1 MKDII
6 RNNKALLIVLSG
18 AIIIMLLIIV
28 PFMIF
33 GEKNE
38 KAKDKYF
45 PNYTKIKVD
54 KKTFTD
60 EEKKQNLEKTMSQDN
75 MFQKIVMIDDYDSNN
90 MTRKDLENIIVNYAK
105 IFEKSNTKYL
115 SKYDYKYACMKEKYF
130 VESYDELYNIDIS
143 SYLKDMTYYY
153 KNIFKK
159 KKKDSI
165 KDNII
170 EVKEEIQNE
179 LPNVIESVTETK
191 IFESKKSKTKRI
203 VLKSLGILFIM
214 ILLFIWLWLTVI
226 LMASM
231 FAILD
236 GIKFYGINITILGID
251 ILLLLMIILV
261 NKKILNKKIN
271 SKLTF
276 ISLIVL
282 LIIIAFGIT
291 LSIKQISKVETV
303 KDVSDKYTMT
313 RKYEKI
319 NLSSNLEKITYIS
332 FNANYDTKYIIEY
345 DNTLDN
351 KLTIE
356 TKYYESYYDYYI
368 KQNSNDVYV
377 SLSVDYRDRLSV
389 YLENLKDKK
398 IYDKNELSRY
408 IVKITMNERDKDRVV
423 IEN

>member
-1 MKDII
+1 MKKEKKYLNELENKLNNISKKKRESIVNKYREKIQEEKSKNKKIVEILKELGTPSEVAEKELNNLKSNNKFKLIIDKVKNFITKDIQFP
-6 RNNKALLIVLSG
+6 S
-18 AIIIMLLIIV
+18 
-28 PFMIF
+28 
-33 GEKNE
+33 
-38 KAKDKYF
+38 KDK
-45 PNYTKIKVD
+45 NKKVKKEKVKKEKIKKD
-54 KKTFTD
+54 K
-60 EEKKQNLEKTMSQDN
+60 S
-75 MFQKIVMIDDYDSNN
+75 KI
-90 MTRKDLENIIVNYAK
+90 K
-105 IFEKSNTKYL
+105 I
-115 SKYDYKYACMKEKYF
+115 
-130 VESYDELYNIDIS
+130 
-143 SYLKDMTYYY
+143 
-153 KNIFKK
+153 NIFKK
-159 KKKDSI
+159 IKKDSI

-179 LPNVIESVTETK
+179 LPNIIESVTETK

-236 GIKFYGINITILGID
+236 GIKFYGINITIFGID

-291 LSIKQISKVETV
+291 LSMKQISKVETV

>member
-1 MKDII
+1 MKKEKKYLNELENKLNNISKKKRESIVNKYREKIQEEKSKNKKIVEILKELGTPSEVVEKELNNLKSNNKFKLIINKVKNFITKDIQFP
-6 RNNKALLIVLSG
+6 S
-18 AIIIMLLIIV
+18 
-28 PFMIF
+28 
-33 GEKNE
+33 
-38 KAKDKYF
+38 KDK
-45 PNYTKIKVD
+45 NKKVKKEKVKKEKIKKD
-54 KKTFTD
+54 K
-60 EEKKQNLEKTMSQDN
+60 S
-75 MFQKIVMIDDYDSNN
+75 KI
-90 MTRKDLENIIVNYAK
+90 K
-105 IFEKSNTKYL
+105 I
-115 SKYDYKYACMKEKYF
+115 
-130 VESYDELYNIDIS
+130 
-143 SYLKDMTYYY
+143 
-153 KNIFKK
+153 NIFKK

-179 LPNVIESVTETK
+179 LPNIIESVTETK

-236 GIKFYGINITILGID
+236 GIKFYGINITIFGID
-251 ILLLLMIILV
+251 ILFLLMIILV

-356 TKYYESYYDYYI
+356 TKYYESYYDYYM

>member
-1 MKDII
+1 MKKEKKYLNELENKLNNISKKKRESIVNKYREKIQEEKSKNKKIVEILKELGTPSEVVEKELNNLKSNNKFKLIINKVKNFITKDIQFP
-6 RNNKALLIVLSG
+6 S
-18 AIIIMLLIIV
+18 
-28 PFMIF
+28 
-33 GEKNE
+33 
-38 KAKDKYF
+38 KDK
-45 PNYTKIKVD
+45 NKKVKKEKVKKEKIKKD
-54 KKTFTD
+54 K
-60 EEKKQNLEKTMSQDN
+60 S
-75 MFQKIVMIDDYDSNN
+75 KI
-90 MTRKDLENIIVNYAK
+90 K
-105 IFEKSNTKYL
+105 I
-115 SKYDYKYACMKEKYF
+115 
-130 VESYDELYNIDIS
+130 
-143 SYLKDMTYYY
+143 
-153 KNIFKK
+153 NIFKK

-179 LPNVIESVTETK
+179 LPNIIESVTETK

-236 GIKFYGINITILGID
+236 GIKFYGINITIFGID
-251 ILLLLMIILV
+251 ILFLLMIILV

>member
-1 MKDII
+1 MKKEKKYLNELENKLNNISKKKRESIVNKYREKIQEEKSKNKKIVEILKELGTPSEVAEKELNNLKSNNKFKLIIDKVKNFITKDIQFP
-6 RNNKALLIVLSG
+6 S
-18 AIIIMLLIIV
+18 
-28 PFMIF
+28 
-33 GEKNE
+33 
-38 KAKDKYF
+38 KDK
-45 PNYTKIKVD
+45 NKKVKKEKVKKEKIKKD
-54 KKTFTD
+54 K
-60 EEKKQNLEKTMSQDN
+60 S
-75 MFQKIVMIDDYDSNN
+75 KI
-90 MTRKDLENIIVNYAK
+90 K
-105 IFEKSNTKYL
+105 I
-115 SKYDYKYACMKEKYF
+115 
-130 VESYDELYNIDIS
+130 
-143 SYLKDMTYYY
+143 
-153 KNIFKK
+153 NIFKK

-179 LPNVIESVTETK
+179 LPNIIESVTETK

-236 GIKFYGINITILGID
+236 GIKFYGINITIFGID

>member
-1 MKDII
+1 MKKEKKYLNELENKLNNISKKKRESIVNKYREKIQEEKSKNKKIVEILKELGTPSEVAEKELNNLKSNNKFKLIIDKVKNFIKKDIQFP
-6 RNNKALLIVLSG
+6 S
-18 AIIIMLLIIV
+18 
-28 PFMIF
+28 
-33 GEKNE
+33 
-38 KAKDKYF
+38 KDK
-45 PNYTKIKVD
+45 NKKVKKEKVKKEKIKKD
-54 KKTFTD
+54 K
-60 EEKKQNLEKTMSQDN
+60 S
-75 MFQKIVMIDDYDSNN
+75 KI
-90 MTRKDLENIIVNYAK
+90 K
-105 IFEKSNTKYL
+105 I
-115 SKYDYKYACMKEKYF
+115 
-130 VESYDELYNIDIS
+130 
-143 SYLKDMTYYY
+143 
-153 KNIFKK
+153 NIFKK

-236 GIKFYGINITILGID
+236 GIKFYGINITIFGID

-276 ISLIVL
+276 ISLILL

-356 TKYYESYYDYYI
+356 TKYYESYYDYYM

>member
-1 MKDII
+1 MKKEKKYLNELENKLNNISKKKRESIVNKYREKIQEEKSKNKKIVEILKELGTPSEVVEKELNNLKSNNKFKLIINKVKNFITKDIQFP
-6 RNNKALLIVLSG
+6 S
-18 AIIIMLLIIV
+18 
-28 PFMIF
+28 
-33 GEKNE
+33 
-38 KAKDKYF
+38 KDK
-45 PNYTKIKVD
+45 NKKVKKEKVKKEKIKKD
-54 KKTFTD
+54 K
-60 EEKKQNLEKTMSQDN
+60 S
-75 MFQKIVMIDDYDSNN
+75 KI
-90 MTRKDLENIIVNYAK
+90 K
-105 IFEKSNTKYL
+105 I
-115 SKYDYKYACMKEKYF
+115 
-130 VESYDELYNIDIS
+130 
-143 SYLKDMTYYY
+143 
-153 KNIFKK
+153 NIFKK

-179 LPNVIESVTETK
+179 LPNIIESVTETK
-191 IFESKKSKTKRI
+191 IFKSKKSKTKRI

-236 GIKFYGINITILGID
+236 GIKFYGINITIFGID

>member
-1 MKDII
+1 MKKEKKYLNELENKLNNISKKKRESIINKYREKIQEEKSKNKKITEILKELGTPSEVTEKELNNLKSNNKFKLFINKIKNFITKDIQFP
-6 RNNKALLIVLSG
+6 S
-18 AIIIMLLIIV
+18 
-28 PFMIF
+28 
-33 GEKNE
+33 
-38 KAKDKYF
+38 KDKKKKEKKE
-45 PNYTKIKVD
+45 KIKKD
-54 KKTFTD
+54 KP
-60 EEKKQNLEKTMSQDN
+60 
-75 MFQKIVMIDDYDSNN
+75 KI
-90 MTRKDLENIIVNYAK
+90 K
-105 IFEKSNTKYL
+105 I
-115 SKYDYKYACMKEKYF
+115 
-130 VESYDELYNIDIS
+130 
-143 SYLKDMTYYY
+143 
-153 KNIFKK
+153 NIFKK
-159 KKKDSI
+159 KKKASI

-191 IFESKKSKTKRI
+191 IFESKKSKTKRMI
-203 VLKSLGILFIM
+203 LKTLGILFIM

-236 GIKFYGINITILGID
+236 GIKFYGINITIFGID
-251 ILLLLMIILV
+251 ILLLLIIILV

-282 LIIIAFGIT
+282 LIIIAFGIA

-319 NLSSNLEKITYIS
+319 NLPSNLEKITYIS

-351 KLTIE
+351 KITIE
-356 TKYYESYYDYYI
+356 TKYYESYYDYYM

>member
-1 MKDII
+1 MKKEKKYLNELENKLNNISKKKRKSIVNKYREKIQEEKSKNKKIVEILKELGTPSEVVEKELNNLKSNNKFKLIIDKVKNFIKKDIQFP
-6 RNNKALLIVLSG
+6 S
-18 AIIIMLLIIV
+18 
-28 PFMIF
+28 
-33 GEKNE
+33 
-38 KAKDKYF
+38 KDK
-45 PNYTKIKVD
+45 NKKVKKEKVKKEKIKKD
-54 KKTFTD
+54 K
-60 EEKKQNLEKTMSQDN
+60 S
-75 MFQKIVMIDDYDSNN
+75 KI
-90 MTRKDLENIIVNYAK
+90 K
-105 IFEKSNTKYL
+105 I
-115 SKYDYKYACMKEKYF
+115 
-130 VESYDELYNIDIS
+130 
-143 SYLKDMTYYY
+143 
-153 KNIFKK
+153 NIFKK

-170 EVKEEIQNE
+170 EIKEEIQNE

-236 GIKFYGINITILGID
+236 GIKFYGINITIFGID

>member
-1 MKDII
+1 MKKEKKYLNELENKLNNISKKKRESIVNKYREKIQEEKSKNKKIVEILKELGTPSEVAEKELNNLKSNNKFKLIIDKVKSFIKKDIQFP
-6 RNNKALLIVLSG
+6 S
-18 AIIIMLLIIV
+18 
-28 PFMIF
+28 
-33 GEKNE
+33 
-38 KAKDKYF
+38 KDK
-45 PNYTKIKVD
+45 NKKVKKEKVKKEKIKKD
-54 KKTFTD
+54 K
-60 EEKKQNLEKTMSQDN
+60 S
-75 MFQKIVMIDDYDSNN
+75 KI
-90 MTRKDLENIIVNYAK
+90 K
-105 IFEKSNTKYL
+105 I
-115 SKYDYKYACMKEKYF
+115 
-130 VESYDELYNIDIS
+130 
-143 SYLKDMTYYY
+143 
-153 KNIFKK
+153 NIFKK

-179 LPNVIESVTETK
+179 LPNIIESVTETK

-236 GIKFYGINITILGID
+236 GIKFYGINITIFGID

>member
-1 MKDII
+1 MKKEKKYLNELENKLNNISKKKRESIVNKYREKIQEEKSKNKKIVEILKELGTPSEVAEKELNNLKSNNKFKLIIDKVKSFIKKDIQFP
-6 RNNKALLIVLSG
+6 S
-18 AIIIMLLIIV
+18 
-28 PFMIF
+28 
-33 GEKNE
+33 
-38 KAKDKYF
+38 KDK
-45 PNYTKIKVD
+45 NKKVKKEKVKKEKIKKD
-54 KKTFTD
+54 K
-60 EEKKQNLEKTMSQDN
+60 S
-75 MFQKIVMIDDYDSNN
+75 KI
-90 MTRKDLENIIVNYAK
+90 K
-105 IFEKSNTKYL
+105 I
-115 SKYDYKYACMKEKYF
+115 
-130 VESYDELYNIDIS
+130 
-143 SYLKDMTYYY
+143 
-153 KNIFKK
+153 NIFKK

-170 EVKEEIQNE
+170 EVKEEMQNE
-179 LPNVIESVTETK
+179 LPNIIESVTETK

-236 GIKFYGINITILGID
+236 GIKFYGINITIFGID

>member
-1 MKDII
+1 MKKEKKYLNELENKLNNISKKKRESIVNNYREKIQEEKSKNKKIVEILKELGTPSEVAEKELNNLKSNNKFKLIIDKVKNFITKDIQFP
-6 RNNKALLIVLSG
+6 S
-18 AIIIMLLIIV
+18 
-28 PFMIF
+28 
-33 GEKNE
+33 
-38 KAKDKYF
+38 KDK
-45 PNYTKIKVD
+45 NKKVKKEKVKKEKIKKD
-54 KKTFTD
+54 K
-60 EEKKQNLEKTMSQDN
+60 S
-75 MFQKIVMIDDYDSNN
+75 KI
-90 MTRKDLENIIVNYAK
+90 K
-105 IFEKSNTKYL
+105 I
-115 SKYDYKYACMKEKYF
+115 
-130 VESYDELYNIDIS
+130 
-143 SYLKDMTYYY
+143 
-153 KNIFKK
+153 NIFKK

-179 LPNVIESVTETK
+179 LPNIIESVTETK

-236 GIKFYGINITILGID
+236 GIKFYGINITIFGID

-356 TKYYESYYDYYI
+356 TKYYESYYDYYM

>member
-1 MKDII
+1 MKKEKKYLNELENKLNNISKKKRESIVNKYREKIQEEKSKNKKIVEILKELGTPSEVTEKELNNLKSNNKFKLIIDKVKNFITKDIQFP
-6 RNNKALLIVLSG
+6 S
-18 AIIIMLLIIV
+18 
-28 PFMIF
+28 
-33 GEKNE
+33 
-38 KAKDKYF
+38 KDK
-45 PNYTKIKVD
+45 NKKVKKEKVKKEKIKKD
-54 KKTFTD
+54 K
-60 EEKKQNLEKTMSQDN
+60 S
-75 MFQKIVMIDDYDSNN
+75 KI
-90 MTRKDLENIIVNYAK
+90 K
-105 IFEKSNTKYL
+105 I
-115 SKYDYKYACMKEKYF
+115 
-130 VESYDELYNIDIS
+130 
-143 SYLKDMTYYY
+143 
-153 KNIFKK
+153 NIFKK

-179 LPNVIESVTETK
+179 LPNIIESVTETK

-236 GIKFYGINITILGID
+236 GIKFYGINITIFGID

-356 TKYYESYYDYYI
+356 TKYYESYYDYYM

>member
-1 MKDII
+1 MKKEKKYLNELENKLNNISKKKRESIVNKYREKIQEEKSKNKKIVEILKELGTPSEVAEKELNNLKSNNKFKLIIDKVKNFITKDIQFP
-6 RNNKALLIVLSG
+6 S
-18 AIIIMLLIIV
+18 
-28 PFMIF
+28 
-33 GEKNE
+33 
-38 KAKDKYF
+38 KDK
-45 PNYTKIKVD
+45 NKKVKKEKVKKEKIKKD
-54 KKTFTD
+54 K
-60 EEKKQNLEKTMSQDN
+60 S
-75 MFQKIVMIDDYDSNN
+75 KI
-90 MTRKDLENIIVNYAK
+90 K
-105 IFEKSNTKYL
+105 I
-115 SKYDYKYACMKEKYF
+115 
-130 VESYDELYNIDIS
+130 
-143 SYLKDMTYYY
+143 
-153 KNIFKK
+153 NIFKK

-170 EVKEEIQNE
+170 EIKEEIQNE

-236 GIKFYGINITILGID
+236 GIKFYGINITIFGID

-356 TKYYESYYDYYI
+356 TKYYESYYDYYM

>member
-1 MKDII
+1 MKKEKKYLNELENKFNNISKKKRESIVNKYREKIQEEKSKNKKIVEILKELGTPSEVAEKELNNLKSNNKFKLIIDKVKNFITKDIQFP
-6 RNNKALLIVLSG
+6 S
-18 AIIIMLLIIV
+18 
-28 PFMIF
+28 
-33 GEKNE
+33 
-38 KAKDKYF
+38 KDK
-45 PNYTKIKVD
+45 NKKVKKEKVKKEKIKKD
-54 KKTFTD
+54 KSKI
-60 EEKKQNLEKTMSQDN
+60 KIN
-75 MFQKIVMIDDYDSNN
+75 MFKKI
-90 MTRKDLENIIVNYAK
+90 
-105 IFEKSNTKYL
+105 
-115 SKYDYKYACMKEKYF
+115 
-130 VESYDELYNIDIS
+130 
-143 SYLKDMTYYY
+143 
-153 KNIFKK
+153 
-159 KKKDSI
+159 KKDSI

-179 LPNVIESVTETK
+179 LPNIIESVTETK

-236 GIKFYGINITILGID
+236 GIKFYGINITIFGID

-408 IVKITMNERDKDRVV
+408 TVKITMNERDKDRVI

>member
-1 MKDII
+1 MKKEKKYLNELENKLNNISKKKRESIVNRYREKIQEEKSKNKKIVEILKELGTPSEVAEKELNNLKSNNKFKLIIDKVKNFITKDIQFP
-6 RNNKALLIVLSG
+6 S
-18 AIIIMLLIIV
+18 
-28 PFMIF
+28 
-33 GEKNE
+33 
-38 KAKDKYF
+38 KDK
-45 PNYTKIKVD
+45 NKKVKKEKVKKEKIKKD
-54 KKTFTD
+54 K
-60 EEKKQNLEKTMSQDN
+60 S
-75 MFQKIVMIDDYDSNN
+75 KI
-90 MTRKDLENIIVNYAK
+90 K
-105 IFEKSNTKYL
+105 I
-115 SKYDYKYACMKEKYF
+115 
-130 VESYDELYNIDIS
+130 
-143 SYLKDMTYYY
+143 
-153 KNIFKK
+153 NIFKK

-170 EVKEEIQNE
+170 EVKEEMQNE
-179 LPNVIESVTETK
+179 LPNIIESVTETK

-236 GIKFYGINITILGID
+236 GIKFYGINITIFGID

>member
-1 MKDII
+1 MKKEKKYLNELENKLNNISKKKRESIVNKYREKIQEEKSKNKKIVEILKELGTPSEVAEKELNNLKSNNKFKLIIDKVKNFIKKDIQFP
-6 RNNKALLIVLSG
+6 S
-18 AIIIMLLIIV
+18 
-28 PFMIF
+28 
-33 GEKNE
+33 
-38 KAKDKYF
+38 KDK
-45 PNYTKIKVD
+45 NKKVKKEKVKKEKIKKD
-54 KKTFTD
+54 K
-60 EEKKQNLEKTMSQDN
+60 S
-75 MFQKIVMIDDYDSNN
+75 KI
-90 MTRKDLENIIVNYAK
+90 K
-105 IFEKSNTKYL
+105 I
-115 SKYDYKYACMKEKYF
+115 
-130 VESYDELYNIDIS
+130 
-143 SYLKDMTYYY
+143 
-153 KNIFKK
+153 NIFKK

-179 LPNVIESVTETK
+179 LPNIIESVTETK

-356 TKYYESYYDYYI
+356 TKYYESYYDYYM

>member
-1 MKDII
+1 MKKEKKYLNELENKLNNISKKKRESIVNKYREKIQEEKSKNKKIVEILKELGTPSEVAEKELNNLKSNNKFKLIIDKVKNFIKKDIQFP
-6 RNNKALLIVLSG
+6 S
-18 AIIIMLLIIV
+18 
-28 PFMIF
+28 
-33 GEKNE
+33 
-38 KAKDKYF
+38 KDK
-45 PNYTKIKVD
+45 NKKVKKEKVKKEKIKKD
-54 KKTFTD
+54 K
-60 EEKKQNLEKTMSQDN
+60 S
-75 MFQKIVMIDDYDSNN
+75 KI
-90 MTRKDLENIIVNYAK
+90 K
-105 IFEKSNTKYL
+105 I
-115 SKYDYKYACMKEKYF
+115 
-130 VESYDELYNIDIS
+130 
-143 SYLKDMTYYY
+143 
-153 KNIFKK
+153 NIFKK

-170 EVKEEIQNE
+170 EIKEEIQNE

-236 GIKFYGINITILGID
+236 GIKFYGINITIFGID

-356 TKYYESYYDYYI
+356 TKYYESYYDYYM

>member
-1 MKDII
+1 MKKEKKYLNELENKLNNISKKKRESIVNKYREKIQEEKSKNKKIVEILKELGTPSKVAEKELNNLKSNNKFKLIIDKVKNFIKKDIQFP
-6 RNNKALLIVLSG
+6 S
-18 AIIIMLLIIV
+18 
-28 PFMIF
+28 
-33 GEKNE
+33 
-38 KAKDKYF
+38 KDK
-45 PNYTKIKVD
+45 NKKVKKEKVKKEKIKKD
-54 KKTFTD
+54 K
-60 EEKKQNLEKTMSQDN
+60 S
-75 MFQKIVMIDDYDSNN
+75 KI
-90 MTRKDLENIIVNYAK
+90 K
-105 IFEKSNTKYL
+105 I
-115 SKYDYKYACMKEKYF
+115 
-130 VESYDELYNIDIS
+130 
-143 SYLKDMTYYY
+143 
-153 KNIFKK
+153 NIFKK

-170 EVKEEIQNE
+170 EIKEEIQNE

-236 GIKFYGINITILGID
+236 GIKFYGINITIFGID

-356 TKYYESYYDYYI
+356 TKYYESYYDYYM

>member
-1 MKDII
+1 MKKEKKYLNELENKLNNISKKKRESIVNKYREKIQEEKSKNKKIVEILKELGTPSEVAEKELNNLKSNNKFKLIIDKVKNFIKKDIQFP
-6 RNNKALLIVLSG
+6 S
-18 AIIIMLLIIV
+18 
-28 PFMIF
+28 
-33 GEKNE
+33 
-38 KAKDKYF
+38 KDK
-45 PNYTKIKVD
+45 NKKVKKEKVKKEKIKKD
-54 KKTFTD
+54 K
-60 EEKKQNLEKTMSQDN
+60 S
-75 MFQKIVMIDDYDSNN
+75 KI
-90 MTRKDLENIIVNYAK
+90 K
-105 IFEKSNTKYL
+105 I
-115 SKYDYKYACMKEKYF
+115 
-130 VESYDELYNIDIS
+130 
-143 SYLKDMTYYY
+143 
-153 KNIFKK
+153 NIFKK

-170 EVKEEIQNE
+170 EIKEEMQNE
-179 LPNVIESVTETK
+179 LPNIIESVTETK

-236 GIKFYGINITILGID
+236 GIKFYGINITIFGID

-356 TKYYESYYDYYI
+356 TKYYESYYDYYM

>member
-1 MKDII
+1 MKKEKKYLNELENKFNNISKKKRESIVNKYREKIQEEKSKNKKIVEILKELGTPSEVAEKELNNLKSNNKFKLIIDKVKNFITKDIQFP
-6 RNNKALLIVLSG
+6 S
-18 AIIIMLLIIV
+18 
-28 PFMIF
+28 
-33 GEKNE
+33 
-38 KAKDKYF
+38 KDK
-45 PNYTKIKVD
+45 NKKVKKEKVKKEKIKKD
-54 KKTFTD
+54 K
-60 EEKKQNLEKTMSQDN
+60 S
-75 MFQKIVMIDDYDSNN
+75 KI
-90 MTRKDLENIIVNYAK
+90 K
-105 IFEKSNTKYL
+105 I
-115 SKYDYKYACMKEKYF
+115 
-130 VESYDELYNIDIS
+130 
-143 SYLKDMTYYY
+143 
-153 KNIFKK
+153 NIFKK

-179 LPNVIESVTETK
+179 LPNIIESVTETK

-236 GIKFYGINITILGID
+236 GIKFYGINITIFGID

-356 TKYYESYYDYYI
+356 TKYYESYYDYYM

>member
-1 MKDII
+1 MKKEKKYLNELENKLNNISKKKRESIVNRYREKIQEEKSKNKKIVEILKELGTPSEVAEKELNNLKSNNKFKLIIDKVKNFITKDIQFP
-6 RNNKALLIVLSG
+6 S
-18 AIIIMLLIIV
+18 
-28 PFMIF
+28 
-33 GEKNE
+33 
-38 KAKDKYF
+38 KDK
-45 PNYTKIKVD
+45 NKKVKKEKVKKEKIKKD
-54 KKTFTD
+54 K
-60 EEKKQNLEKTMSQDN
+60 S
-75 MFQKIVMIDDYDSNN
+75 KI
-90 MTRKDLENIIVNYAK
+90 K
-105 IFEKSNTKYL
+105 I
-115 SKYDYKYACMKEKYF
+115 
-130 VESYDELYNIDIS
+130 
-143 SYLKDMTYYY
+143 
-153 KNIFKK
+153 NIFKK

-179 LPNVIESVTETK
+179 LPNIIESVTETK

-236 GIKFYGINITILGID
+236 GIKFYGINITIFGID

-319 NLSSNLEKITYIS
+319 SLSSNLEKITYIS

>member
-1 MKDII
+1 MKKEKKYLNELENKFNNISKKKRESIVNKYREKIQEEKSKNKKIVEILKELGTPSEVAEKELNNLKSNNKFKLIIDKVKNFITKDIQFP
-6 RNNKALLIVLSG
+6 S
-18 AIIIMLLIIV
+18 
-28 PFMIF
+28 
-33 GEKNE
+33 
-38 KAKDKYF
+38 KDK
-45 PNYTKIKVD
+45 NKKVKKEKVKKEKIKKD
-54 KKTFTD
+54 K
-60 EEKKQNLEKTMSQDN
+60 S
-75 MFQKIVMIDDYDSNN
+75 KI
-90 MTRKDLENIIVNYAK
+90 K
-105 IFEKSNTKYL
+105 I
-115 SKYDYKYACMKEKYF
+115 
-130 VESYDELYNIDIS
+130 
-143 SYLKDMTYYY
+143 
-153 KNIFKK
+153 NIFKK
-159 KKKDSI
+159 IKKDSI

-170 EVKEEIQNE
+170 EEKEEIQNE
-179 LPNVIESVTETK
+179 LPNIIESVTETK

-236 GIKFYGINITILGID
+236 GIKFYGINITIFGID

-356 TKYYESYYDYYI
+356 TKYYESYYDYYM

>member
-1 MKDII
+1 MKKEKKYLNELENKLNNISKKKRESIVNKYREKIQEEKSKNKKIVEILKELGTPSEVAEKELNNLKSNNKFKLIIDKVKNFITKDIQFP
-6 RNNKALLIVLSG
+6 S
-18 AIIIMLLIIV
+18 
-28 PFMIF
+28 
-33 GEKNE
+33 
-38 KAKDKYF
+38 KDK
-45 PNYTKIKVD
+45 NKKVKKEKVKKEKIKKD
-54 KKTFTD
+54 K
-60 EEKKQNLEKTMSQDN
+60 S
-75 MFQKIVMIDDYDSNN
+75 KI
-90 MTRKDLENIIVNYAK
+90 K
-105 IFEKSNTKYL
+105 I
-115 SKYDYKYACMKEKYF
+115 
-130 VESYDELYNIDIS
+130 
-143 SYLKDMTYYY
+143 
-153 KNIFKK
+153 NIFKK

-236 GIKFYGINITILGID
+236 GIKFYGINITIFGID

-356 TKYYESYYDYYI
+356 TKYYESYYDYYM

>member
-1 MKDII
+1 MKKEKKYLNELENKLNNISKKKRESIVNKYREKIQEEKSKNKKIVEILKELGTPSEVVEKELNNLKSNNKFKLIIDKVKNFIKKDIQFP
-6 RNNKALLIVLSG
+6 S
-18 AIIIMLLIIV
+18 
-28 PFMIF
+28 
-33 GEKNE
+33 
-38 KAKDKYF
+38 KDK
-45 PNYTKIKVD
+45 NKKVKKEKVKKEKIKKD
-54 KKTFTD
+54 K
-60 EEKKQNLEKTMSQDN
+60 S
-75 MFQKIVMIDDYDSNN
+75 KI
-90 MTRKDLENIIVNYAK
+90 K
-105 IFEKSNTKYL
+105 I
-115 SKYDYKYACMKEKYF
+115 
-130 VESYDELYNIDIS
+130 
-143 SYLKDMTYYY
+143 
-153 KNIFKK
+153 NIFKK

-170 EVKEEIQNE
+170 EIKEEIQNE

-236 GIKFYGINITILGID
+236 GIKFYGINITIFGID

-356 TKYYESYYDYYI
+356 TKYYESYYDYYM

>member
-1 MKDII
+1 MKKEKKYLNKLENKLNNISKKKRESIVNKYREKIQEEKSKNKKIVEILKELGTPSEVAEKELNNLKSNNKFKLIIDKVKNFIKKDIQFP
-6 RNNKALLIVLSG
+6 S
-18 AIIIMLLIIV
+18 
-28 PFMIF
+28 
-33 GEKNE
+33 
-38 KAKDKYF
+38 KDK
-45 PNYTKIKVD
+45 NKKVKKEKVKKEKIKKD
-54 KKTFTD
+54 K
-60 EEKKQNLEKTMSQDN
+60 S
-75 MFQKIVMIDDYDSNN
+75 KI
-90 MTRKDLENIIVNYAK
+90 K
-105 IFEKSNTKYL
+105 I
-115 SKYDYKYACMKEKYF
+115 
-130 VESYDELYNIDIS
+130 
-143 SYLKDMTYYY
+143 
-153 KNIFKK
+153 NIFKK

-236 GIKFYGINITILGID
+236 GIKFYGINITIFGID

-356 TKYYESYYDYYI
+356 TKYYESYYDYYM

>member
-1 MKDII
+1 MKKEKKYLNELENKLNNISKKKRESIVNKYREKIQEEKSKNKKIVEILKELGTPSEVVEKELNNLKSNNKFKLIINKVKNFITKDIQFP
-6 RNNKALLIVLSG
+6 S
-18 AIIIMLLIIV
+18 
-28 PFMIF
+28 
-33 GEKNE
+33 
-38 KAKDKYF
+38 KDK
-45 PNYTKIKVD
+45 NKKVKKEKVKKEKIKKD
-54 KKTFTD
+54 K
-60 EEKKQNLEKTMSQDN
+60 S
-75 MFQKIVMIDDYDSNN
+75 KI
-90 MTRKDLENIIVNYAK
+90 K
-105 IFEKSNTKYL
+105 I
-115 SKYDYKYACMKEKYF
+115 
-130 VESYDELYNIDIS
+130 
-143 SYLKDMTYYY
+143 
-153 KNIFKK
+153 NIFKK

-170 EVKEEIQNE
+170 EIKEEIQNE

-236 GIKFYGINITILGID
+236 GIKFYGINITIFGID

-276 ISLIVL
+276 ISLILL

-356 TKYYESYYDYYI
+356 TKYYESYYDYYM

>member
-1 MKDII
+1 MKKEKKYLNELENKLNNISKKKRESIVNKYREKIQEEKSKNKKIVEILKELGTPSEVAEKELNNLKSNNKFKLIIDKVKNFITKDIQFP
-6 RNNKALLIVLSG
+6 S
-18 AIIIMLLIIV
+18 
-28 PFMIF
+28 
-33 GEKNE
+33 
-38 KAKDKYF
+38 KDK
-45 PNYTKIKVD
+45 NKKVKKEKVKKEKIKKD
-54 KKTFTD
+54 KSKI
-60 EEKKQNLEKTMSQDN
+60 KIN
-75 MFQKIVMIDDYDSNN
+75 MFKKI
-90 MTRKDLENIIVNYAK
+90 
-105 IFEKSNTKYL
+105 
-115 SKYDYKYACMKEKYF
+115 
-130 VESYDELYNIDIS
+130 
-143 SYLKDMTYYY
+143 
-153 KNIFKK
+153 
-159 KKKDSI
+159 KKDSI

-179 LPNVIESVTETK
+179 LPNIIESVTETK

-236 GIKFYGINITILGID
+236 GIKFYGINITIFGID

-356 TKYYESYYDYYI
+356 TKYYESYYDYYM

>member
-1 MKDII
+1 MKKEKKYLNELENKLNNISKKKRESIVNKYREKIQEEKSKNKKIVEILKELGTPSEVVEKELNNLKSNNNLKLIIDKVKNFIKKDIQFP
-6 RNNKALLIVLSG
+6 S
-18 AIIIMLLIIV
+18 
-28 PFMIF
+28 
-33 GEKNE
+33 
-38 KAKDKYF
+38 KDK
-45 PNYTKIKVD
+45 NKKVKKEKVKKEKIKKD
-54 KKTFTD
+54 K
-60 EEKKQNLEKTMSQDN
+60 S
-75 MFQKIVMIDDYDSNN
+75 KI
-90 MTRKDLENIIVNYAK
+90 K
-105 IFEKSNTKYL
+105 I
-115 SKYDYKYACMKEKYF
+115 
-130 VESYDELYNIDIS
+130 
-143 SYLKDMTYYY
+143 
-153 KNIFKK
+153 NIFKK

-170 EVKEEIQNE
+170 EIKEEIQNE

-203 VLKSLGILFIM
+203 ILKSLGILFIM

-236 GIKFYGINITILGID
+236 GIKFYGINITIFGID

-356 TKYYESYYDYYI
+356 TKYYESYYDYYM

>member
-1 MKDII
+1 MKKEKKYLNELENKLNNISKKKRESIVNRYREKIQEEKSKNKKIVEILKELGTPSEVAEKELNNLKSNNKFKLIIDKVKNFITKDIQFP
-6 RNNKALLIVLSG
+6 S
-18 AIIIMLLIIV
+18 
-28 PFMIF
+28 
-33 GEKNE
+33 
-38 KAKDKYF
+38 KDK
-45 PNYTKIKVD
+45 NKKVKKEKVKKEKIKKD
-54 KKTFTD
+54 K
-60 EEKKQNLEKTMSQDN
+60 S
-75 MFQKIVMIDDYDSNN
+75 KI
-90 MTRKDLENIIVNYAK
+90 K
-105 IFEKSNTKYL
+105 I
-115 SKYDYKYACMKEKYF
+115 
-130 VESYDELYNIDIS
+130 
-143 SYLKDMTYYY
+143 
-153 KNIFKK
+153 NIFKK

-179 LPNVIESVTETK
+179 LPNIIESVTETK

-236 GIKFYGINITILGID
+236 GIKFYGINITIFGID
-251 ILLLLMIILV
+251 ILFLLMIILV

>member
-1 MKDII
+1 MKKEKKYLNELENKLNNISKKKRESIVNKYREKIQEEKSKNKKIVEILKELGTPSEVAEKELNNLKSNNKFKLIIDKVKNFIKKDIQFP
-6 RNNKALLIVLSG
+6 S
-18 AIIIMLLIIV
+18 
-28 PFMIF
+28 
-33 GEKNE
+33 
-38 KAKDKYF
+38 KDK
-45 PNYTKIKVD
+45 NKKVKKEKVKKEKIKKD
-54 KKTFTD
+54 K
-60 EEKKQNLEKTMSQDN
+60 S
-75 MFQKIVMIDDYDSNN
+75 KI
-90 MTRKDLENIIVNYAK
+90 K
-105 IFEKSNTKYL
+105 I
-115 SKYDYKYACMKEKYF
+115 
-130 VESYDELYNIDIS
+130 
-143 SYLKDMTYYY
+143 
-153 KNIFKK
+153 NIFKK

-179 LPNVIESVTETK
+179 LPNIIESVTETK

-236 GIKFYGINITILGID
+236 GIKFYGINITIFGID

-303 KDVSDKYTMT
+303 KDVSDKYAMT

-356 TKYYESYYDYYI
+356 TKYYESYYDYYM

>member
-1 MKDII
+1 MKKEKKYLNELENKLNNISKKKRESIVNKYREKIQEEKSKNKKIVEILKELGTPSEVVEKELNNLKSNNKFKLIIDKVKNFIKKDIQFP
-6 RNNKALLIVLSG
+6 S
-18 AIIIMLLIIV
+18 
-28 PFMIF
+28 
-33 GEKNE
+33 
-38 KAKDKYF
+38 KDK
-45 PNYTKIKVD
+45 NKKVKKEKVKKEKIKKD
-54 KKTFTD
+54 K
-60 EEKKQNLEKTMSQDN
+60 S
-75 MFQKIVMIDDYDSNN
+75 KI
-90 MTRKDLENIIVNYAK
+90 K
-105 IFEKSNTKYL
+105 I
-115 SKYDYKYACMKEKYF
+115 
-130 VESYDELYNIDIS
+130 
-143 SYLKDMTYYY
+143 
-153 KNIFKK
+153 NIFKK

-179 LPNVIESVTETK
+179 LPNIIESVTETK

-236 GIKFYGINITILGID
+236 GIKFYGINITIFGID
-251 ILLLLMIILV
+251 ILLLLIIILV

-356 TKYYESYYDYYI
+356 TKYYESYYDYYM

>member
-1 MKDII
+1 MKKEKKYLNELENKLNNISKKKRESIVNKYREKIQEEKSKNKKIVEILKELGTPSEVAEKELNNLKSNNKFKLIIDKVKNFIKKDIQFP
-6 RNNKALLIVLSG
+6 S
-18 AIIIMLLIIV
+18 
-28 PFMIF
+28 
-33 GEKNE
+33 
-38 KAKDKYF
+38 KDK
-45 PNYTKIKVD
+45 NKKVKKEKVKKEKIKKD
-54 KKTFTD
+54 K
-60 EEKKQNLEKTMSQDN
+60 S
-75 MFQKIVMIDDYDSNN
+75 KI
-90 MTRKDLENIIVNYAK
+90 K
-105 IFEKSNTKYL
+105 I
-115 SKYDYKYACMKEKYF
+115 
-130 VESYDELYNIDIS
+130 
-143 SYLKDMTYYY
+143 
-153 KNIFKK
+153 NIFKK

-179 LPNVIESVTETK
+179 LPNIIESVTETK

-236 GIKFYGINITILGID
+236 GIKFYGINITIFGID
-251 ILLLLMIILV
+251 ILLLLIIILV

>member
-1 MKDII
+1 MKKEKKYLNELENKLNNISKKKRESIVNKYREKIQEEKSKNKKIVEILKELGTPSEVAEKELNNLKSNNKFKLIIDKVKNFIKKDIQFP
-6 RNNKALLIVLSG
+6 S
-18 AIIIMLLIIV
+18 
-28 PFMIF
+28 
-33 GEKNE
+33 
-38 KAKDKYF
+38 KDK
-45 PNYTKIKVD
+45 NKKVKKEKVKKEKIKKD
-54 KKTFTD
+54 K
-60 EEKKQNLEKTMSQDN
+60 S
-75 MFQKIVMIDDYDSNN
+75 KI
-90 MTRKDLENIIVNYAK
+90 K
-105 IFEKSNTKYL
+105 I
-115 SKYDYKYACMKEKYF
+115 
-130 VESYDELYNIDIS
+130 
-143 SYLKDMTYYY
+143 
-153 KNIFKK
+153 NIFKK

-236 GIKFYGINITILGID
+236 GIKFYGINITIFGID

-291 LSIKQISKVETV
+291 LSMKQISKVETV

-356 TKYYESYYDYYI
+356 TKYYESYYDYYM

>member
-1 MKDII
+1 MKKEKKYLNELENKLNNISKKKRESIVNKYREKIQEEKSKNKKIVEILKELGTPSEVAEKELNNLKSNNKFKLIIDKVKNFIKKDIQFP
-6 RNNKALLIVLSG
+6 S
-18 AIIIMLLIIV
+18 
-28 PFMIF
+28 
-33 GEKNE
+33 
-38 KAKDKYF
+38 KDK
-45 PNYTKIKVD
+45 NKKVKKEKVKKEKIKKD
-54 KKTFTD
+54 K
-60 EEKKQNLEKTMSQDN
+60 S
-75 MFQKIVMIDDYDSNN
+75 KI
-90 MTRKDLENIIVNYAK
+90 K
-105 IFEKSNTKYL
+105 I
-115 SKYDYKYACMKEKYF
+115 
-130 VESYDELYNIDIS
+130 
-143 SYLKDMTYYY
+143 
-153 KNIFKK
+153 NIFKK

-319 NLSSNLEKITYIS
+319 NLSSNLEKTTYIS

-356 TKYYESYYDYYI
+356 TKYYESYYDYYM

>member
-1 MKDII
+1 MKKEKKYLNELENKLNNISKKKRESIVNKYREKIQEEKSKNKKIVEILKELGTPSEVAEKELNNLKSNNKFKLIIDKVKNFIKKDIQFP
-6 RNNKALLIVLSG
+6 S
-18 AIIIMLLIIV
+18 
-28 PFMIF
+28 
-33 GEKNE
+33 
-38 KAKDKYF
+38 KDK
-45 PNYTKIKVD
+45 NKKVKKEKVKKEKIKKD
-54 KKTFTD
+54 K
-60 EEKKQNLEKTMSQDN
+60 S
-75 MFQKIVMIDDYDSNN
+75 KI
-90 MTRKDLENIIVNYAK
+90 K
-105 IFEKSNTKYL
+105 I
-115 SKYDYKYACMKEKYF
+115 
-130 VESYDELYNIDIS
+130 
-143 SYLKDMTYYY
+143 
-153 KNIFKK
+153 NIFKK

-170 EVKEEIQNE
+170 EIKEEIQNE

-236 GIKFYGINITILGID
+236 GIKFYGINITIFGID

-276 ISLIVL
+276 ISLILL

-356 TKYYESYYDYYI
+356 TKYYESYYDYYM

>member
-1 MKDII
+1 MKKEKKYLNELENKLNNISKKKRESIINKYRDKIQEEKSKNKKIVEILKELGTPSEVAEKELNNLKSNNKFKLIIDKAKNFITKDIQFP
-6 RNNKALLIVLSG
+6 S
-18 AIIIMLLIIV
+18 
-28 PFMIF
+28 
-33 GEKNE
+33 
-38 KAKDKYF
+38 KDKKKKVKKEKVKKEKLKKDKS
-45 PNYTKIKVD
+45 KIK
-54 KKTFTD
+54 
-60 EEKKQNLEKTMSQDN
+60 
-75 MFQKIVMIDDYDSNN
+75 I
-90 MTRKDLENIIVNYAK
+90 
-105 IFEKSNTKYL
+105 
-115 SKYDYKYACMKEKYF
+115 
-130 VESYDELYNIDIS
+130 
-143 SYLKDMTYYY
+143 
-153 KNIFKK
+153 NIFKK

-236 GIKFYGINITILGID
+236 GIKFYGINITIFGID
-251 ILLLLMIILV
+251 ILLLLIIILV

-319 NLSSNLEKITYIS
+319 NLPSNLEKITYIS
-332 FNANYDTKYIIEY
+332 FNTNYDTKYIIEY
-345 DNTLDN
+345 DNTLEN
-351 KLTIE
+351 KITIE
-356 TKYYESYYDYYI
+356 TKYYESYYDYYM

>member
-1 MKDII
+1 MKKEKKYLNELENKLNNISKKKRESIVNRYREKIQEEKSKNKKIVEILKELGTPSEVAEKELNNLKSNNKFKLIIDKVKNFITKDIQFP
-6 RNNKALLIVLSG
+6 S
-18 AIIIMLLIIV
+18 
-28 PFMIF
+28 
-33 GEKNE
+33 
-38 KAKDKYF
+38 KDK
-45 PNYTKIKVD
+45 NKKVKKEKVKKEKIKKD
-54 KKTFTD
+54 K
-60 EEKKQNLEKTMSQDN
+60 S
-75 MFQKIVMIDDYDSNN
+75 KI
-90 MTRKDLENIIVNYAK
+90 K
-105 IFEKSNTKYL
+105 I
-115 SKYDYKYACMKEKYF
+115 
-130 VESYDELYNIDIS
+130 
-143 SYLKDMTYYY
+143 
-153 KNIFKK
+153 NIFKK

-179 LPNVIESVTETK
+179 LPNIIESVTETK

-236 GIKFYGINITILGID
+236 GIKFYGINITIFGID

-319 NLSSNLEKITYIS
+319 NLSSNLEKTTYIS

>member
-1 MKDII
+1 MKKEKKYLNELENKLNNISKKKRESIVNKYREKIQEEKSKNKKIVEILKELGTPSEVVEKELNNLKSNNKFKLIIDKVKNFITKDIQFP
-6 RNNKALLIVLSG
+6 S
-18 AIIIMLLIIV
+18 
-28 PFMIF
+28 
-33 GEKNE
+33 
-38 KAKDKYF
+38 KDK
-45 PNYTKIKVD
+45 NKQVKKEKVKKEKIKKD
-54 KKTFTD
+54 K
-60 EEKKQNLEKTMSQDN
+60 S
-75 MFQKIVMIDDYDSNN
+75 KI
-90 MTRKDLENIIVNYAK
+90 K
-105 IFEKSNTKYL
+105 I
-115 SKYDYKYACMKEKYF
+115 
-130 VESYDELYNIDIS
+130 
-143 SYLKDMTYYY
+143 
-153 KNIFKK
+153 NIFKK

-170 EVKEEIQNE
+170 EIKEEIQNE

-236 GIKFYGINITILGID
+236 GIKFYGINITIFGID

-356 TKYYESYYDYYI
+356 TKYYESYYDYYM

>member
-1 MKDII
+1 MKKEKKYLNELENKLNNISKKKRESIVNKYREKIQEEKSKNKKIVEILKELGTPSEVVEKELNNLKSNNKFKLIIDKVKNFIKKDIQFP
-6 RNNKALLIVLSG
+6 S
-18 AIIIMLLIIV
+18 
-28 PFMIF
+28 
-33 GEKNE
+33 
-38 KAKDKYF
+38 KDK
-45 PNYTKIKVD
+45 NKKVKKEKVKKEKIKKD
-54 KKTFTD
+54 K
-60 EEKKQNLEKTMSQDN
+60 S
-75 MFQKIVMIDDYDSNN
+75 KI
-90 MTRKDLENIIVNYAK
+90 K
-105 IFEKSNTKYL
+105 I
-115 SKYDYKYACMKEKYF
+115 
-130 VESYDELYNIDIS
+130 
-143 SYLKDMTYYY
+143 
-153 KNIFKK
+153 NIFKK

-236 GIKFYGINITILGID
+236 GIKFYGINITIFGID